1 MAIQVTNTNAAQA
14 LRGQNVKV
22 TLSGTEALSKLPLL
36 YVGMATSVVN
46 GGRQGLISRIDQYG
60 NSFEMSPLMPT
71 GNLSSESTPGY
82 LKESELINIE
92 TE

>member
-1 MAIQVTNTNAAQA
+1 MAIQVTNTNASQA
-14 LRGQNVKV
+14 LRGQSVKV
-22 TLSGTEALSKLPLL
+22 TLSGSEAISKLPLL
-36 YVGMATSVVN
+36 YVGMSASIVN
-46 GGRQGLISRIDQYG
+46 GGRQGIINQIDQYG